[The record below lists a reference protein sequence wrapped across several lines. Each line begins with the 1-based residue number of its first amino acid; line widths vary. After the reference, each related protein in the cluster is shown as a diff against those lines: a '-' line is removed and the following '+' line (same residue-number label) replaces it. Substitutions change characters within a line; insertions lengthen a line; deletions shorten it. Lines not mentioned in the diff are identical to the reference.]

1 MRKPGRLSP
10 RNGVLAVA
18 AMSAMLLATAC
29 EAEITHG
36 EESTT
41 VSLNPNSTEENDAE
55 APEQEGEPAAE
66 EASTQQPDTDEAP
79 DTDTTENAA
88 LMLVMDASGS
98 MNEADLDGGQTR
110 LAAAK
115 DALRGVVASIPGDTN
130 VGLRVFG
137 STVSGD
143 REAGCEDTELI
154 QPVGPLDREA
164 MLSAIDEFEAV
175 GWTPIGYALQQAAND
190 LPSDGPRSIILVSDG
205 EETCAPPPPC
215 EVAADLAE
223 QGIDLTI
230 HTVGFALKDND
241 QARQELSCIA
251 DAARGEFRDVDDA
264 AELADTLRE
273 VTARERRRMEA
284 AGDPLEGA
292 PVPQRANT
300 GELNTTYVD
309 TVLGNELNFYRFEV
323 PSGSR
328 IRGYAVLTN
337 DAGVSCGSTEAR
349 VALSDHTGSP
359 RSWFT
364 GRHQIEGN
372 WGYAWVATGEGIWRQ
387 DDVWLGLRLT
397 TDSEEC
403 HSTEFTVEIQV
414 ETVG

>member
-1 MRKPGRLSP
+1 
-10 RNGVLAVA
+10 
-18 AMSAMLLATAC
+18 MSAMLLATAC

-414 ETVG
+414 ETVD

>member
-1 MRKPGRLSP
+1 MRKPRRLSP

-66 EASTQQPDTDEAP
+66 EAGTQQPDTDEAP

-251 DAARGEFRDVDDA
+251 NAARGEFRDVDDA

-309 TVLGNELNFYRFEV
+309 TVLANELNFYRFEV

-372 WGYAWVATGEGIWRQ
+372 WGYAWVATGEGDWRQ

-414 ETVG
+414 ETVD